1 MFVLSKFQ
9 HNLDLNFTLTPND
22 PKFSVVFTGLFTHL
36 ACACSLPLAPAV
48 SAPHMHMSGST
59 HYDQEFND
67 TDGRGGPQ
75 HVRNMAKALGA
86 QSIQNY
92 LNTATGK
99 GRLIWLH
106 TNSS

>member
-1 MFVLSKFQ
+1 M
-9 HNLDLNFTLTPND
+9 
-22 PKFSVVFTGLFTHL
+22 SVVFLL
-36 ACACSLPLAPAV
+36 SYYKPCLCLLPSLAPAV
-48 SAPHMHMSGST
+48 SAPQMHMSGNT

-99 GRLIWLH
+99 VG
-106 TNSS
+106 